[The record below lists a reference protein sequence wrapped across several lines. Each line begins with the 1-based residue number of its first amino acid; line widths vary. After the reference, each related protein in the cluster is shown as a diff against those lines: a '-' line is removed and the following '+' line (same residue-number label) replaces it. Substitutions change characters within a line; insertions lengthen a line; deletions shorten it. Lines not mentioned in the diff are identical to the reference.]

1 MNTEMASFTLVFGIA
16 VFVMIFVA
24 IMIAN
29 FFQTRKLK
37 KYLNMQLV
45 FLYQSLVGDS
55 EDD

>member
-16 VFVMIFVA
+16 VVVMIFMAV
-24 IMIAN
+24 IIAN

-45 FLYQSLVGDS
+45 FLYQSLVDDS

>member
-1 MNTEMASFTLVFGIA
+1 MNTEMASFTLVFGLA
-16 VFVMIFVA
+16 VFVMIFIAVLV
-24 IMIAN
+24 AN

-45 FLYQSLVGDS
+45 FLYQSLVDDS

>member
-16 VFVMIFVA
+16 VFVMIFMAV
-24 IMIAN
+24 IIAN

-45 FLYQSLVGDS
+45 FLYQSLVDDS